1 MADDCDSK
9 EEQQPAAAALSDMPR
24 PKHALSFE
32 NLSVHVPGT
41 KSSML
46 SRLLLLRPFHFVAVE
61 CLGTSTLDRAPYVAL
76 SNVTGL
82 LQSGELCLVLGSN
95 DEAKSTLLRAISGR
109 LSPRDE
115 RGGTLAL
122 NGHALPTSG
131 GGSHGASGGVRG
143 GSSALVDRGWKR
155 MCPYVSP
162 CDQDHAPAL
171 TVRETLDFARRCTTS
186 AAAAPGMTTTATT
199 STTSTTADDDDE
211 ISRGVTRLLTT
222 LGLDHVAD
230 TIVGD
235 ENVRG
240 ISGGQRR
247 RVTVGEMLS
256 PHCSFACMENIT
268 DGLSSTD
275 GVKLIADLSTLCR
288 KRGHAAF
295 ISLLQPSDDM
305 STLFDKL
312 LVLSADGGMS
322 YFGPVDRAVLREIFA
337 PLGSSSSG
345 NGSIDGGTTAS
356 SSADDDD
363 PENTSSKNK
372 NNDGSSSIADLVL
385 EASLDKTGRSEDE
398 IKRRYMYS
406 ATSQLYTTAISRLRV
421 QVTEGSSIY
430 DYITPN
436 ESDYPN
442 TFLYRFRL
450 IIARRIK
457 LIARNSVTW
466 TRMIIAILF
475 GLVIGSLFANSPNTL
490 GGSLSKVRDDVCM

>member
-41 KSSML
+41 ESSTL
-46 SRLLLLRPFHFVAVE
+46 TRLLLRPFHLVAVE
-61 CLGTSTLDRAPYVAL
+61 YLGASTLDRAPYVAL

-82 LQSGELCLVLGSN
+82 LHSGELCLILGSN
-95 DEAKSTLLRAISGR
+95 DEAKSTLLRAISCR
-109 LSPRDE
+109 LSPRDG

-131 GGSHGASGGVRG
+131 GGSRGASGGG
-143 GSSALVDRGWKR
+143 GGALVDRGWKR

-171 TVRETLDFARRCTTS
+171 TVRETLDFARRCTS
-186 AAAAPGMTTTATT
+186 SPAAAAPGMT
-199 STTSTTADDDDE
+199 STTADDDE

-230 TIVGD
+230 TVVGD

-247 RVTVGEMLS
+247 RVTVGEMLL

-337 PLGSSSSG
+337 PLGSGSSG
-345 NGSIDGGTTAS
+345 NGSIDGGTTT
-356 SSADDDD
+356 SSADDD
-363 PENTSSKNK
+363 PENTSSNNK
-372 NNDGSSSIADLVL
+372 NNDGSSIADLVL

-490 GGSLSKVRDDVCM
+490 GGSLSKVRDDVCSSIVLYIY